1 MATWVALGA
10 LGELSPG
17 MWEGLRLL
25 EKRWASSKWG
35 DVYVYHKRDG
45 AHSTG
50 SLHYS
55 GNAVDIRF
63 PKSKRTMENIKGIIK
78 RALGPDFDVVIHSG
92 SHVHVEFQP
101 E

>member
-35 DVYVYHKRDG
+35 DVYVYHK
-45 AHSTG
+45 
-50 SLHYS
+50 
-55 GNAVDIRF
+55 
-63 PKSKRTMENIKGIIK
+63 
-78 RALGPDFDVVIHSG
+78 LGPDFDVVIHSG

-101 E
+101 K